1 MTPTWTSAPHQTIAR
16 YAPVAAGR
24 MIIVESFG
32 RGGAPRGPPSP
43 EATMPHHRLIAPS
56 ACRRTPLPLHRC
68 RPAASNRMPCVVD
81 QAEIA
86 LSTAAVAPNSP
97 PRSSIR
103 RRLPR
108 PAHPQ
113 PRPPHRQ
120 IPIVRQPVTRTPRVP
135 SWEAFGRRPSA
146 RADRSPRA
154 GIRNPSG
161 KPPFAPARVNW
172 PRAAEDVTIDHHRG
186 RETYAEK
193 DARSSSSSAIAELRS
208 RLEPLRHL
216 GLEES
221 HSLYAARVRRAARSL
236 PKALSL
242 SRPRGDA

>member
-1 MTPTWTSAPHQTIAR
+1 
-16 YAPVAAGR
+16 

-161 KPPFAPARVNW
+161 KPPSIFGSRIVGVGGRGSSGDPTFCNRASAVLRASPPPYSGSRWGFAR
-172 PRAAEDVTIDHHRG
+172 
-186 RETYAEK
+186 
-193 DARSSSSSAIAELRS
+193 
-208 RLEPLRHL
+208 RL
-216 GLEES
+216 
-221 HSLYAARVRRAARSL
+221 
-236 PKALSL
+236 
-242 SRPRGDA
+242 